1 MNDIETKMFGAI
13 QQALIH
19 ITEKLNQIQMMSQ
32 PTMCLQCIGEHKAQV
47 HMRETARLTAEAMG
61 EDYIEPDEPL
71 PGIQAAVTL
80 APSWGNMKMG
90 MQMIFGVT
98 AVPVCY
104 QHIDAKEKTPEEKAI
119 AGGLL
124 LGGPGAPPP
133 GPNMRRPGA
142 G

>member
-1 MNDIETKMFGAI
+1 MNDLETQLFGAI
-13 QQALIH
+13 QSALVQIS
-19 ITEKLNQIQMMSQ
+19 EKLGQLQAMNQ
-32 PTMCLQCIGEHKAQV
+32 PLLCLQCIGEHKAQV

-61 EDYIEPDEPL
+61 EEYVEPDEPL
-71 PGIQAAVTL
+71 PGIQMAVTY

-104 QHIDAKEKTPEEKAI
+104 NHIDAKEKTPEEKAI
-119 AGGLL
+119 QGGLL

-133 GPNMRRPGA
+133 GPNMRRPGM